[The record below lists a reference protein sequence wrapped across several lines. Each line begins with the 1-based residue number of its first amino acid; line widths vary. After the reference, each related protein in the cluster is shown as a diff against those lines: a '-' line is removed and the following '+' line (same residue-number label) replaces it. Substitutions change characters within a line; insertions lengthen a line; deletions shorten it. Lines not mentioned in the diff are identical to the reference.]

1 MKFDKP
7 AGENPIDRLKVV
19 GQPRD
24 RIDGALKTTGTAH
37 YAYEWHDI
45 APNAA
50 YGYVVGSA
58 IAKGEIAAIDTQAAK
73 NAPGV
78 LTVIT
83 ASSAGELGKGER
95 NAGAPPGGAER
106 VDFHQAA
113 ALVAQRLSI
122 TIRPLRWWWQ
132 RRLSRP
138 GRRRRWCR

>member
-50 YGYVVGSA
+50 YGYVVGWA
-58 IAKGEIAAIDTQAAK
+58 IAKGEIADIDTQAAK
-73 NAPGV
+73 YAPGV
-78 LTVIT
+78 FTVIT

-95 NAGAPPGGAER
+95 NAATLLGGPKIE
-106 VDFHQAA
+106 H
-113 ALVAQRLSI
+113 
-122 TIRPLRWWWQ
+122 
-132 RRLSRP
+132 
-138 GRRRRWCR
+138 

>member
-95 NAGAPPGGAER
+95 NAARAWHWVWRKLAVISSGSTS
-106 VDFHQAA
+106 
-113 ALVAQRLSI
+113 LSRR
-122 TIRPLRWWWQ
+122 RPL
-132 RRLSRP
+132 SV
-138 GRRRRWCR
+138 